1 MALLHSHFLCL
12 PVAQLLTCTIFALKV
27 AFCTA
32 VDNKR
37 KKITIKLKKCDGTS
51 VISVLPEAVVIFLI
65 SNRQDFQLTMSG
77 FNSCGFN
84 IALLTRLSQNL
95 ISVK

>member
-1 MALLHSHFLCL
+1 M
-12 PVAQLLTCTIFALKV
+12 VTCGIFALKV

-37 KKITIKLKKCDGTS
+37 KDYYKAKKNYDGS
-51 VISVLPEAVVIFLI
+51 LAISVLPEAVVIFLI
-65 SNRQDFQLTMSG
+65 LNRRGFQLTKYG

-84 IALLTRLSQNL
+84 IALLTRLR
-95 ISVK
+95 I